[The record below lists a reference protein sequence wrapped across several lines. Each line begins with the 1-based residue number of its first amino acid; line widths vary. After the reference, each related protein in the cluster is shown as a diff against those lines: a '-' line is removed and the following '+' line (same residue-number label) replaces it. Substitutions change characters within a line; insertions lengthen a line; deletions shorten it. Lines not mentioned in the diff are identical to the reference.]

1 MTPDERA
8 DSLLARLTL
17 DEKLSLLH
25 QYAPAIPRLGIAP
38 YRTGQEVLHSASW
51 LPYVTEFP
59 QAVGLGATWN
69 PDLLRRIG
77 TAVEAELD
85 EKRRDDPA
93 IGTNVWGPVVNLLR
107 DPRWGRNQEGY
118 SEDPVLTA
126 VLAVGFCTGLRGD
139 GPRPRTAPTLK
150 HFLGYNNETGKED
163 TRAAPGMGPRALRE
177 YDMRPFTA
185 VLDAGAADGVMLSYS
200 SVNGRPCHVS
210 PYVADLRE
218 RHPDLVVVADAHGTL
233 GLVDYLGYYD
243 DHAEAFAAAMHA
255 GLDSFTNNGPDPE
268 PTLNELRTAL
278 TAGRL
283 TEERVDASVRRLLL
297 MRARL
302 GEFEAPAGREPA
314 PAPLPDSASLPD
326 SADHRALARE
336 AARQSVVLL
345 KNDGI
350 LPLDTDAPG
359 SVALIGPHAGLNLLD
374 WLAGTPPYRV
384 TPLEALASRLGPRLR
399 YVEAVDRIAL
409 RCEEGYVGA
418 DSDGALALGEDV
430 GGFDVLDW
438 GGGVVALRAVANGR
452 FVTRTDA
459 GVLAAHSEI
468 PGGWTVPEEFR
479 PIVAD
484 DGTWIFFHP
493 ASETFVSIKDG
504 KPVAVAS
511 ESEAAARFRPEL
523 LASAAEA
530 AAAAASGADTVV
542 VMVGTHPLING
553 RERFD
558 QTDIGLPSAQEAV
571 ARAAVEANPRTAV
584 VLVGGGPIAVPWLA
598 DRAPALAW
606 SCHGGQ
612 EFGNAIADVLLGD
625 CAPSGRLPQTWY
637 RSEADLGS
645 ILDYDIIKTGKTYQ
659 YFTGEPLYPFGHGLS
674 YTSFAYG
681 PIELSDQALT
691 DEDELTVSIAVANT
705 GDRDGAEVVQ
715 CYVRPPGDAVKQPRL
730 RLCAF
735 ERAHLPAGASRI
747 LEFRLPVADFAYWD
761 VSRGVWTVEPGSY
774 QILIGRSAGD
784 IVLSAD
790 LTVAAEPVPPR
801 DMRTS
806 LVRAVDC
813 DDYHATAI
821 VDTAKGTREAI
832 EARARGAW
840 LLIRNADLGSGVDLA
855 VAQATGGARI
865 EVRLDDPV
873 EGELAGALDV
883 PASDGDWPWRTVEAP
898 VSGKG
903 VRDVYLVFDT
913 PGGLAAFGFS

>member
-1 MTPDERA
+1 VTPNERA

-17 DEKLSLLH
+17 DEKLALLH

-77 TAVEAELD
+77 TAVEAELA

-118 SEDPVLTA
+118 SEDPLLTA
-126 VLAVGFCTGLRGD
+126 ALAIGFCTGLRGD

-163 TRAAPGMGPRALRE
+163 TQAAPGMGPRALRE
-177 YDMRPFTA
+177 YDMRPFTT
-185 VLDAGAADGVMLSYS
+185 VLDSGVADGVMLSYS

-233 GLVDYLGYYD
+233 GLVDYIGYFD

-268 PTLNELRTAL
+268 PTLNALRTAL

-302 GEFEAPAGREPA
+302 GEFEAPAEREPA
-314 PAPLPDSASLPD
+314 PAPLPDLASLPD

-345 KNDGI
+345 KNEGL
-350 LPLDTDAPG
+350 LPLDADSLG
-359 SVALIGPHAGLNLLD
+359 DVVLIGPHAGLNLLD
-374 WLAGTPPYRV
+374 WLSGTPPYRV
-384 TPLEALASRLGPRLR
+384 TPLEALSSRLGSRLR
-399 YVEAVDRIAL
+399 HVEAVDRVAL
-409 RCEEGYVGA
+409 RCDEGYVHT
-418 DSDGALALGEDV
+418 DSDGVLALGDDV
-430 GGFDVLDW
+430 AGFDVLDW
-438 GGGVVALRAVANGR
+438 GGGVIALRAAANGR
-452 FVTRTDA
+452 FVTRTDEGA
-459 GVLAAHSEI
+459 LVADSEI

-484 DGTWIFFHP
+484 DGTWLLYHP
-493 ASETFVSIKDG
+493 ASETFVSIEEG
-504 KPVAVAS
+504 TPVAVTRDPD
-511 ESEAAARFRPEL
+511 AAGRFRPEL

-530 AAAAASGADTVV
+530 ATAAASDAEAVV
-542 VMVGTHPLING
+542 VIVGTHPLING

-625 CAPSGRLPQTWY
+625 CTPSGRLPQTWY
-637 RSEADLGS
+637 RAEADLGS
-645 ILDYDIIKTGKTYQ
+645 ILEYDIIKTEKTYQ

-681 PIELSDQALT
+681 SIELSDRELT
-691 DEDELTVSIAVANT
+691 AEGELTVSLTVANT
-705 GDRDGAEVVQ
+705 GDREGAEVVQ
-715 CYVRPPGDAVKQPRL
+715 CYVRPPSGVVKQPRL

-735 ERAHLPAGASRI
+735 ERAHLPAGASRTV
-747 LEFRLPVADFAYWD
+747 EFRLPVADFAYWD
-761 VSRGVWTVEPGSY
+761 VSRDVWTVEPGSY
-774 QILIGRSAGD
+774 RILIGRSARD
-784 IVLSAD
+784 IVSEAD
-790 LTVAAEPVPPR
+790 FTVAAEVVPSR
-801 DMRTS
+801 DLRTS
-806 LVRAVDC
+806 LVRAVNC
-813 DDYHATAI
+813 DDYHGTAI
-821 VDTAKGTREAI
+821 VDAAKGTGEAV
-832 EARARGAW
+832 EARAPGAW
-840 LLIRNADLGSGVDLA
+840 LLFRNVDLGSGVDLA
-855 VAQATGGARI
+855 VAQAAGEGRI

-873 EGELAGALDV
+873 DGELAGVLEV
-883 PASDGDWPWRTVEAP
+883 PTAYEAWPWRTVEAP

-903 VRDVYLVFDT
+903 VRDVYLTFDA
-913 PGGLAAFGFS
+913 PGRLAAFGFA